1 VYSLIKPAL
10 FRIDPES
17 AHDLTIQSLKTV
29 GQCFG
34 PSAPLAGRPCEIAG
48 LQFKNAIGLA
58 AGLDKNGVAISG
70 FSRLG
75 FGHIEVGTVTPRPQP
90 GNPKPRVFRLTEDAG
105 LINRFGSNNLGID
118 ALVRELVDHPYQGV
132 IGVNIGK
139 NKDTPNE
146 SAHTDYVTC
155 IQKAAAVCDY
165 ITINVSSPNTPGL
178 RDLADAGKI
187 LDVVSPVLDTR
198 AHLKNRKDNY
208 LPVFVKLAPDFED
221 ADLVQ
226 VLEALKRTE
235 ADGVILTNTTL
246 DRTGLV
252 SRHRDETGGLSGTP
266 LTQKSEHCLKLAVEV
281 LGETFPLISVGG
293 VMSGDDAKRR
303 IEIGAKLVQIYTG
316 LIYRGPALVKDA
328 VRMTRCS

>member
-1 VYSLIKPAL
+1 MYSLIKPAL

-105 LINRFGSNNLGID
+105 LINRFGFNNLGID

-146 SAHTDYVTC
+146 SAHTDYVSC

-187 LDVVSPVLDTR
+187 LDVVSPVLDAR

-246 DRTGLV
+246 DRTGLL

-281 LGETFPLISVGG
+281 LGETLPLISVGG

>member
-105 LINRFGSNNLGID
+105 LINRFGFNNLGID

-187 LDVVSPVLDTR
+187 LEVVSPVLDAR

-281 LGETFPLISVGG
+281 LGETLPLISVGG

>member
-1 VYSLIKPAL
+1 MYSLIKPAL

-105 LINRFGSNNLGID
+105 LINRFGFNNLGID

>member
-1 VYSLIKPAL
+1 MYSLIKPAL

-17 AHDLTIQSLKTV
+17 AHDLTIQSLKTI
-29 GQCFG
+29 GQCLG
-34 PSAPLAGRPCEIAG
+34 PSAPLDGRQCEIAG
-48 LQFKNAIGLA
+48 LHFNNAIGLA

-90 GNPKPRVFRLTEDAG
+90 GNPKPRVFRLTEDTG
-105 LINRFGSNNLGID
+105 LINRFGFNNLGID
-118 ALVRELVDHPYQGV
+118 ALVNALSGHPYQGV

-139 NKDTPNE
+139 NKDTPNA

-155 IQKAAAVCDY
+155 IQKAASVCDY

-187 LDVVSPVLDTR
+187 LDVVAPVLEAR
-198 AHLKNRKDNY
+198 ADLNNRKGGY

-221 ADLVQ
+221 PDLVQ
-226 VLEALKRTE
+226 VLEALKRTQ

-252 SRHRDETGGLSGTP
+252 SSHRDEVGGLSGAP
-266 LTQKSEHCLKLAVEV
+266 LRTKSEHCLKLALGV
-281 LGETFPLISVGG
+281 LEDTLPVISVGG

-303 IEIGAKLVQIYTG
+303 IDLGAKLVQIYTG

-328 VRMTRCS
+328 IRMTRCP

>member
-105 LINRFGSNNLGID
+105 LINRFGFNNLGID

-187 LDVVSPVLDTR
+187 LDVVSPVLDVR

-281 LGETFPLISVGG
+281 LGETLPLISVGG

>member
-1 VYSLIKPAL
+1 MYSLIRPAL

-17 AHDLTIQSLKTV
+17 AHDLTIQSLKTL
-29 GQCFG
+29 GQCLG
-34 PSAPLAGRPCEIAG
+34 PSAPLEGSHCEIAG
-48 LQFKNAIGLA
+48 LKFKNTIGLA

-90 GNPKPRVFRLTEDAG
+90 GNPKPRVFRLTEDIG
-105 LINRFGSNNLGID
+105 LINRFGFNNLGID
-118 ALVRELVDHPYQGV
+118 ALVTELADHPYQGV

-146 SAHTDYVTC
+146 VAHEDYVTC
-155 IQKAAAVCDY
+155 ILKVASVCDY

-187 LDVVSPVLDTR
+187 LDVVAPVLDAR
-198 AHLKNRKDNY
+198 ANLKNRKGGY
-208 LPVFVKLAPDFED
+208 LPVFVKLAPDFKD
-221 ADLVQ
+221 SDLVQ
-226 VLEALKRTE
+226 VLEALKRTR

-246 DRTGLV
+246 DRTGLT
-252 SRHRDETGGLSGTP
+252 SRYRDEVGGLSGAP
-266 LTQKSEHCLKLAVEV
+266 LRAKSEHCLELALNV
-281 LGETFPLISVGG
+281 LESALPVISVGG
-293 VMSGDDAKRR
+293 VMSGEDVKRR
-303 IEIGAKLVQIYTG
+303 LELGAKLVQIYTG

-328 VRMTRCS
+328 IRMTRCG

>member
-1 VYSLIKPAL
+1 MYSLIKPAL

-34 PSAPLAGRPCEIAG
+34 PSTPLAGRPCEIGG

-105 LINRFGSNNLGID
+105 LINRFGFNNLGID

-155 IQKAAAVCDY
+155 IQKAAPVCDY

-187 LDVVSPVLDTR
+187 LDVVAPVLDAR
-198 AHLKNRKDNY
+198 SHLKNRKDNY
-208 LPVFVKLAPDFED
+208 LPVFVKLAPDFEG

-266 LTQKSEHCLKLAVEV
+266 LTQKSEHCLKLAVDV
-281 LGETFPLISVGG
+281 LGETLPLISVGG

-328 VRMTRCS
+328 IRMTRCS